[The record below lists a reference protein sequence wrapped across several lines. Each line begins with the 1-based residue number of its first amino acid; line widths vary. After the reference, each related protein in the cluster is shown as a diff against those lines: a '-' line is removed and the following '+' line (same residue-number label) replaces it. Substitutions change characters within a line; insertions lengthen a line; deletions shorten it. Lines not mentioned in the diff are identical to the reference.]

1 MSPSHLSACVVAGA
15 IVFACMIICF
25 NLGRYNAAIQIR
37 SACDVQQEDRVHLK
51 PGFYSEV
58 RHAQFR

>member
-25 NLGRYNAAIQIR
+25 NMGRLHSATLR
-37 SACDVQQEDRVHLK
+37 SACDLDDREGLKAAWYEVQEKR
-51 PGFYSEV
+51 
-58 RHAQFR
+58 